1 VASCH
6 ISRLLKT
13 SAKEMPVY
21 PDFQLFQQAS
31 SVLCALQNFQD
42 PPKYFVEIDFWVTG
56 RRMEGRGD
64 EEAQIR

>member
-1 VASCH
+1 
-6 ISRLLKT
+6 
-13 SAKEMPVY
+13 MPVY